1 MKKQSAVMAILAIGV
16 TSRLAF
22 ADNLS
27 IEVYKSPYC
36 GCCDDWI
43 THLEDNGFE
52 VTAHTR
58 DDMPAVKARLGV
70 SPRMQSCHTGIVGG
84 YFVEGHV
91 PAADIK
97 RLLDEKP
104 DIKGLSVPGMP
115 AGQNVPGMETR
126 PGNATFDVLAVDE
139 DGVETFTRHE

>member
-1 MKKQSAVMAILAIGV
+1 MKKFRAVLASLAVAAIALPALAE
-16 TSRLAF
+16 
-22 ADNLS
+22 NLS
-27 IEVYKSPYC
+27 IEVFKSPYC

-52 VTAHTR
+52 VTSHTR
-58 DDMPAVKARLGV
+58 DDMPAIKARLGV
-70 SPRMQSCHTGIVGG
+70 TPELQSCHTGVING

-91 PAADIK
+91 PAGDIK

-104 DIKGLSVPGMP
+104 EIQGLAVPGMP

-139 DGVETFTRHE
+139 DDITPFTRYD